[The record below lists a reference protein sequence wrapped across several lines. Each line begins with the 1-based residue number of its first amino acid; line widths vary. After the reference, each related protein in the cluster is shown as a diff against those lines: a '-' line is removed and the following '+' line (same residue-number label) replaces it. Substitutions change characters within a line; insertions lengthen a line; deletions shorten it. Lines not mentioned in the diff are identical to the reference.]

1 MRTTELSSWRDI
13 LGTPVA
19 GLDMQAALR
28 LLHDLV
34 DERRF
39 ARVAFL
45 NAHSANIANRDHEYR
60 SALSEC
66 VVLPDG
72 IGVDLASLMTYGRMF
87 PSNLAGTDFVPAL
100 LDTAAP
106 AMRVGLIGG
115 APGVATRAAETLAKF
130 SDRHTYFA
138 ISDGYFKA
146 DDLDRILSGLAEIR
160 PDILLVGMGVPL
172 QEKFITQNL
181 TVEHCTLAI
190 GVGALLNFQTGIE
203 RRAPVVWRRLRM
215 EWLYRLLED
224 PRRLWRRYVIGN
236 PVFLVRAMRYSL
248 AQFTRAG

>member
-1 MRTTELSSWRDI
+1 MRTTELGSWRDI

-28 LLHDLV
+28 LMHDLV
-34 DERRF
+34 GTRRF
-39 ARVAFL
+39 ARIAFL
-45 NAHSANIANRDHEYR
+45 NAHSANVANRDQEYR
-60 SALSEC
+60 NALSEC

-72 IGVDLASLMTYGRMF
+72 IGVDLASLMRYGRMF
-87 PSNLAGTDFVPAL
+87 PSNLAGTDFIPAL
-100 LDTAAP
+100 IETAAP
-106 AMRVGLIGG
+106 GMRVGLIGG
-115 APGVATRAAETLAKF
+115 APGVAAKAAEALAKF
-130 SDRHTYFA
+130 CNRHTYFA

-146 DDLDRILSGLAEIR
+146 DDLDRILSSLAGIR

-172 QEKFITQNL
+172 QERFITQNL
-181 TVEHCTLAI
+181 TGEHCTLAI

-203 RRAPVVWRRLRM
+203 RRAPIFWRRLRI

-248 AQFTRAG
+248 TQFTRVG